1 MADEKL
7 EDRAKRSS
15 KAARKK
21 AASKKSA
28 KKDGLKKSAAKQ
40 ALRGAKAKSVVL
52 KKVSTRKPV
61 SSRTAR
67 VGKRAILPPLPPPP
81 TVLLKATRNP
91 VRRPSRVNA
100 LLRNKGAVKS
110 SRAAYEV
117 AVCTEAALREKLRIA
132 APYVEIWRSRR
143 DSETS
148 ALDAPTPE
156 AAFVRIWQWLTLE
169 AVLDDRRIVTPDL
182 IDALFADEVRG
193 DGLQSATCPA
203 GPKLLLTPQLPVN
216 PNDF

>member
-21 AASKKSA
+21 AA
-28 KKDGLKKSAAKQ
+28 LKKSARKAGLKRSAAKQ
-40 ALRGAKAKSVVL
+40 TPRGAKAESVVL
-52 KKVSTRKPV
+52 KKGSTRKPV

-81 TVLLKATRNP
+81 TVLLKATRSP
-91 VRRPSRVNA
+91 VRRASRVNA

-110 SRAAYEV
+110 SHAACEV

-132 APYVEIWRSRR
+132 APYVEIWLSRR
-143 DSETS
+143 AGETS

-169 AVLDDRRIVTPDL
+169 AVLDDRRIITADL
-182 IDALFADEVRG
+182 IDALFADVVRG
-193 DGLQSATCPA
+193 ERL
-203 GPKLLLTPQLPVN
+203 
-216 PNDF
+216 

>member
-7 EDRAKRSS
+7 EDRAKKPSE
-15 KAARKK
+15 AAGKK

-28 KKDGLKKSAAKQ
+28 KKADLKKSASKQ
-40 ALRGAKAKSVVL
+40 ASHGAKARSAVA
-52 KKVSTRKPV
+52 KKVATRKPV

-81 TVLLKATRNP
+81 TVMSKATRSP
-91 VRRPSRVNA
+91 MRRASRVNA

-110 SRAAYEV
+110 SPAARDV

-132 APYVEIWRSRR
+132 APYVEIWLSRR
-143 DSETS
+143 DSQTP

-169 AVLDDRRIVTPDL
+169 AVLDDRRIVTADL
-182 IDALFADEVRG
+182 INALFADVVRG
-193 DGLQSATCPA
+193 ERL
-203 GPKLLLTPQLPVN
+203 
-216 PNDF
+216 

>member
-7 EDRAKRSS
+7 EDRAKRPSE
-15 KAARKK
+15 AAGKK

-28 KKDGLKKSAAKQ
+28 KKADLKKSAAKQ
-40 ALRGAKAKSVVL
+40 TSRSAKSKSVVAN
-52 KKVSTRKPV
+52 KVATRKPV

-67 VGKRAILPPLPPPP
+67 VRKRAILPPLPPP
-81 TVLLKATRNP
+81 TTLMSKATRGP
-91 VRRPSRVNA
+91 MRRASRVNA

-110 SRAAYEV
+110 GPAACEV

-132 APYVEIWRSRR
+132 APYIEIWLSRR

-169 AVLDDRRIVTPDL
+169 AMLDDRRTVTADL
-182 IDALFADEVRG
+182 IDALFADVVRG
-193 DGLQSATCPA
+193 ERL
-203 GPKLLLTPQLPVN
+203 
-216 PNDF
+216 